1 VAPAAVYSAASLRG
15 SPQSVPAS
23 SASSAL
29 PRPLSNVARSD
40 LVEVLGTPLYI
51 RSHRNTPRGMP
62 ASASVGS
69 AVFAVPGRQIPVR
82 LVPSLDPRPS
92 VRFEEVLA
100 DTTSTLPQLP
110 PQPPTPG
117 PPGSYSAFR
126 RVPTLSSFEQAP
138 PSPSSPIYRRVSSG
152 DSGSG
157 SES

>member
-1 VAPAAVYSAASLRG
+1 MAPAAIYSAASRRRE

-29 PRPLSNVARSD
+29 PRPLSNVARSN
-40 LVEVLGTPLYI
+40 LVDVMGTPLYV
-51 RSHRNTPRGMP
+51 RTYHNTSRGMP

-82 LVPSLDPRPS
+82 VVPSLDPRPS

-100 DTTSTLPQLP
+100 DTTSTSPRLP
-110 PQPPTPG
+110 PRPPTPG
-117 PPGSYSAFR
+117 PPGSYLR
-126 RVPTLSSFEQAP
+126 RVPTLSSFERAP

>member
-1 VAPAAVYSAASLRG
+1 VAPATVYSAAASQRE
-15 SPQSVPAS
+15 SPQSAPTLS
-23 SASSAL
+23 TSSAL

-40 LVEVLGTPLYI
+40 LVNVMGTPLYI
-51 RSHRNTPRGMP
+51 RTHRDTSRGMP

-100 DTTSTLPQLP
+100 DTTSTLPRLP
-110 PQPPTPG
+110 PRPPTPG
-117 PPGSYSAFR
+117 PPGGYLR
-126 RVPTLSSFEQAP
+126 RVPTLSSFERAP

>member
-1 VAPAAVYSAASLRG
+1 MAPAAVYSAASRQE

-23 SASSAL
+23 STSSAL

-40 LVEVLGTPLYI
+40 LVDVMGTPLYV
-51 RSHRNTPRGMP
+51 RTYQNTPRGMP

-92 VRFEEVLA
+92 VRFEGVLA
-100 DTTSTLPQLP
+100 DTTSTLPRLP
-110 PQPPTPG
+110 
-117 PPGSYSAFR
+117 
-126 RVPTLSSFEQAP
+126 
-138 PSPSSPIYRRVSSG
+138 VSSG